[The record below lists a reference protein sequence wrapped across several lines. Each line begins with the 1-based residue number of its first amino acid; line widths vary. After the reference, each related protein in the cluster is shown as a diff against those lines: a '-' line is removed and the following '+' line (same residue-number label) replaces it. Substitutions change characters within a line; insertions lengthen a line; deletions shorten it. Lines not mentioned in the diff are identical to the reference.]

1 MRCFL
6 ERPGTIADPDYAAKR
21 SQILCDAS
29 LMAQLRDIFAD
40 DLRFYECNALRWSR
54 LVTTLVAPSRFAAD
68 AFGAGSPAG
77 KATGGSGSGLRHSRR
92 PRSARSRVMALAR
105 RVERY
110 L

>member
-40 DLRFYECNALRWSR
+40 DLRFYECNGPAL
-54 LVTTLVAPSRFAAD
+54 
-68 AFGAGSPAG
+68 
-77 KATGGSGSGLRHSRR
+77 
-92 PRSARSRVMALAR
+92 
-105 RVERY
+105 
-110 L
+110 